1 MDTENYLNFSKFD
14 FSKEHNM
21 VFVKQAI
28 RGTQEAAMDRY
39 FIGSL
44 EKISF
49 IFHVITKIGQANN
62 NFSA

>member
-44 EKISF
+44 DK
-49 IFHVITKIGQANN
+49 
-62 NFSA
+62 

>member
-44 EKISF
+44 EKNQLHISCDNKDR
-49 IFHVITKIGQANN
+49 TGQQ
-62 NFSA
+62 